1 MPSKSVTL
9 PRPRPILPI
18 LDKKRVI
25 TLYGAIDETK
35 ANETCKKIME
45 MSYRSKATIKLYIS
59 SEGGFLLDALS
70 IIEAIKM
77 SPAPVKT
84 IGLGYCLSA
93 AALILAAGYPGYRA
107 LGANSWVLLHEL
119 SAGLS
124 EDKLHDLKMSF
135 DWLARIEEQ
144 STRMLADFTG
154 QDYSYLK
161 KIMEKDFTLS
171 AEEAL
176 EFGLVDMIINYERK
190 KK

>member
-1 MPSKSVTL
+1 
-9 PRPRPILPI
+9 
-18 LDKKRVI
+18 
-25 TLYGAIDETK
+25 
-35 ANETCKKIME
+35 
-45 MSYRSKATIKLYIS
+45 
-59 SEGGFLLDALS
+59 
-70 IIEAIKM
+70 
-77 SPAPVKT
+77 
-84 IGLGYCLSA
+84 
-93 AALILAAGYPGYRA
+93 
-107 LGANSWVLLHEL
+107 VLLHEL